1 MMIIELMNLKQQ
13 NNKEIFSELRDCIY
27 LNPDINTEIKDVKI
41 SSLKNPLL
49 IDTIKTLDVIKLDNI
64 ESFLSYVKYDHFL
77 IFKFEKNY
85 YFCDT
90 ELVPSLGKYS
100 MVKISDY
107 NIYLRKDKINKISNS

>member
-1 MMIIELMNLKQQ
+1 MIIDIMNLKLK

-49 IDTIKTLDVIKLDNI
+49 IDTIKTLDVIELDDI
-64 ESFLSYVKYDHFL
+64 ESFLNYVNYDHYL
-77 IFKFEKNY
+77 IFKIKKKY

-100 MVKISDY
+100 MIIISDY